1 MGKEREREDMLIT
14 RARDNVCFLAFCN
27 SVGGQ
32 DELVFDGHSV
42 VIDDEGRVLAR
53 APGFEEA
60 LLFVDVDPSDVVGR
74 RLTDA
79 RRRSLARERGGAV
92 VPVVELGGVDASP
105 DGSRAGEV
113 VPFDDEL
120 EQTQRALS
128 SRCGTTSRRTGS
140 PRW

>member
-1 MGKEREREDMLIT
+1 M
-14 RARDNVCFLAFCN
+14 
-27 SVGGQ
+27 
-32 DELVFDGHSV
+32 
-42 VIDDEGRVLAR
+42 LAR

-60 LLFVDVDPSDVVGR
+60 LLIVDVDPSDVVGR

-79 RRRSLARERGGAV
+79 RRRSLARERGITS

-120 EQTQRALS
+120 EQTRRALELALRDYVEKNGFAEVVIAVS
-128 SRCGTTSRRTGS
+128 GGIDPLTAALAVEALG
-140 PRW
+140 